1 MRVDTVDVSGIE
13 ERAYKDSVVLPT
25 HELAQY
31 LLDHL
36 GERITTVG
44 VGLADARQV
53 RSWSGETANPH
64 PDREQRLR
72 LLYRAA
78 RCVIE
83 AYSDQT
89 AQAWLR
95 SANPQL
101 DDSPPLLVIAD
112 WDDQAAAQQAV
123 VAAVRAFLEG

>member
-1 MRVDTVDVSGIE
+1 MRVDTIDVSAIE
-13 ERAYKDSVVLPT
+13 ESAYKDSVVLPT
-25 HELAQY
+25 HEVAQY
-31 LLDHL
+31 LLEHL

-53 RSWSGETANPH
+53 RSWSRDIANPH

-83 AYSDQT
+83 AYSDHT

-101 DDSPPLLVIAD
+101 DDAPPLLVIAD
-112 WDDQAAAQQAV
+112 SDDQTTAQRPV